1 MFWKLAEGLLAKETI
16 MIYPV
21 DVRDSGLEGVL
32 RGLDETRQGRV
43 LGLCIRR
50 WAGSLDQGS
59 PVRVKGR
66 GYKL

>member
-1 MFWKLAEGLLAKETI
+1 

-50 WAGSLDQGS
+50 WAGSPDPGVTCSGKRKRL
-59 PVRVKGR
+59 
-66 GYKL
+66 